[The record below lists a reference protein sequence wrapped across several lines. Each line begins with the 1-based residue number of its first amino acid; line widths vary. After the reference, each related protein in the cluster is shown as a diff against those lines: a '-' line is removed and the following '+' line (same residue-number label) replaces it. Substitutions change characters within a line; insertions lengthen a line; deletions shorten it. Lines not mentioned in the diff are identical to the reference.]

1 MMGFATVGAE
11 PDVGVEIGVGGLVAE
26 IGADEFIEVAA
37 LFALGLGGRAEEE
50 SESDRCWPMSAPLGC
65 QKECFAR
72 RRVLGFTR
80 RMIDMLVRL
89 YDLPESAGL
98 YAEVAGKGVTLRRA
112 RAFEKHSVAA
122 FAKAHFSE
130 KWVSEV
136 EVAMTRQ
143 PITCF
148 IATRDKKILGF
159 ACYDTTQRGFF
170 GPTGVSEDA
179 RGLGLGKAL
188 LFKALEGLRDIGYA
202 YAIIGGVG
210 PKEFYAKN
218 CGAIEIPGSDPG
230 TYIDLLP

>member
-1 MMGFATVGAE
+1 
-11 PDVGVEIGVGGLVAE
+11 
-26 IGADEFIEVAA
+26 
-37 LFALGLGGRAEEE
+37 
-50 SESDRCWPMSAPLGC
+50 
-65 QKECFAR
+65 
-72 RRVLGFTR
+72 
-80 RMIDMLVRL
+80 MIDMLVRL
-89 YDLPESAGL
+89 YDLPESAAL
-98 YAEVAGKGVTLRRA
+98 YEEVAGKGVTLRRA
-112 RAFEKHSVAA
+112 RAFEKHTVAA

-143 PITCF
+143 PIACF
-148 IATRDKKILGF
+148 IATRDKQILGF

-170 GPTGVSEDA
+170 GPTGVSENA

-230 TYIDLLP
+230 TYTDLLPLRGFHLKKIKSRRPVLAATPRESRSRACHKARRPAPFPTAKSSPPRWRCPPPRRRRRSRWSAGR